1 MSGTHSY
8 AWAWAYAKVFCSRKA
23 LYVLPPTLQHSWAGF
38 KLAAQLLTAVPLQQQ
53 PLHGCQSSVKAK
65 QSNHLF
71 RQVFAALPGAPVIHE
86 GNKFKSRQ
94 FSDKIAIASYSLVYA
109 SVTKSSKGSSV
120 LPQEDGCPRECS
132 VVSWAHC
139 SGALQCRE
147 GKMQNFRKSPQ
158 YSDLFSYILSCRSP
172 REVVR

>member
-1 MSGTHSY
+1 MPEHEHML
-8 AWAWAYAKVFCSRKA
+8 KCSAAEKHFMYYHQHFSIPELASSWRLNCWQQCHCSNSHCMGVRAVWKPNS
-23 LYVLPPTLQHSWAGF
+23 LTIYSDRILQPY
-38 KLAAQLLTAVPLQQQ
+38 LVPLLYMKVTNLSQGS
-53 PLHGCQSSVKAK
+53 LVT
-65 QSNHLF
+65 
-71 RQVFAALPGAPVIHE
+71 
-86 GNKFKSRQ
+86 
-94 FSDKIAIASYSLVYA
+94 IAIASYSLVYA
-109 SVTKSSKGSSV
+109 SVTKSSKGSLV

-158 YSDLFSYILSCRSP
+158 YSNLFSYILSCRSP